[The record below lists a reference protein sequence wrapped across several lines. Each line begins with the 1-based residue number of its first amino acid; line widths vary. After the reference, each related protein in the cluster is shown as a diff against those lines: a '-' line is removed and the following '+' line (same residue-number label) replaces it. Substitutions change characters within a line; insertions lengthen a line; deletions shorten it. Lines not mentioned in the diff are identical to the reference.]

1 MNVFHT
7 RGSISEA
14 VDALKAKGKT
24 IGFVPTMGALHEGH
38 LALVKR
44 AIDQS
49 DAVVVSIFVNPTQF
63 NNSAD
68 LEKYPRMLERDVD
81 LLKTVG
87 EVLVFAPSFQD
98 VYPENDVF
106 TPLDLGGLDTVLEG
120 KFRPGHFQGVV
131 HVVRN
136 LFEIVRPDKAFFG
149 LKDFQQLA
157 IIKKMVDLL
166 KIPVVIVPCPTTR
179 EESGLAL
186 SSRNLRLSDEER
198 KNALIIYRTL
208 ELVAQLRKDHTPA
221 EARAKA
227 INYFNTGDLKLEY
240 IEIVD
245 SETLEI
251 LSQNWGEHPTCCIAA
266 FCGEVRLIDNIQI

>member
-14 VDALKAKGKT
+14 IDALKAKGKT

-44 AIDQS
+44 AIEQS
-49 DAVVVSIFVNPTQF
+49 DEVVVSIFVNPTQF

-68 LEKYPRMLERDVD
+68 LEKYPRMLDRDVD

-87 EVLVFAPSFQD
+87 DVIVFAPSFRD

-106 TPLDLGGLDTVLEG
+106 TPLNLDGLDLVLEG

-136 LFEIVRPDKAFFG
+136 LFDIVRPDKAFFG
-149 LKDFQQLA
+149 LKDFQQLV
-157 IIKKMVDLL
+157 IIKKMVDIL
-166 KIPVVIVPCPTTR
+166 KIPIEIVPCPTTR

-208 ELVAQLRKDHTPA
+208 QLVAQLRKDHTPA

-227 INYFNTGDLKLEY
+227 IEYFNTGDLTLEY
-240 IEIVD
+240 LEIVD

-251 LSQNWGEHPTCCIAA
+251 ITFKWIEDSTCCIAA